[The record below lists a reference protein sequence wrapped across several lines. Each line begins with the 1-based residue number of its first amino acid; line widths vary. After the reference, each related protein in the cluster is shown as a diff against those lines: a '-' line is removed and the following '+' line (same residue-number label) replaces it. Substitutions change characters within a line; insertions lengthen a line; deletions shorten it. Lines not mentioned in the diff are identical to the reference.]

1 MKKILFA
8 STALAMTAGMAA
20 AQGVTL
26 SGSAEMGVFGASRDL
41 VDAQFHTDID
51 VTFTMA
57 GETDGGL
64 TFGATIDLDES
75 DGSNIGE
82 TTVASEPGGDET
94 DEEGVQ
100 DNLIRI
106 PGSSGASPA
115 FSANT
120 QGGETIF
127 ISGGFGTVTMG
138 DTDGAFDWALT
149 EVLFNNGSLQDNE
162 ETLGYSGNAGLDGF
176 YDGQIVRYDY
186 SFGDF
191 GVALS
196 GELDDDGSGDP
207 VLGIGFKYGTEFG
220 ETGLEFGLGYQYVD
234 GDGAAFADQINELT
248 DQDALGAGIAF
259 DGEAQAIGVSAAGTF
274 AGGFS
279 AGVVY
284 SLIDFDGTD
293 VDHFGIGG
301 GYTTGAISASA
312 NYGWTEFGDVGD
324 IQGIGLTLGY
334 DLGGGAEVQ
343 FGYGYNDIN
352 GEGDESI
359 DTDFHTYSVG
369 VSMSF

>member
-1 MKKILFA
+1 MKKFLFA
-8 STALAMTAGMAA
+8 STALVMTTGMAA

-26 SGSAEMGVFGASRDL
+26 SGSAEMGVFDSTVDD

-64 TFGATIDLDES
+64 TFGASIDLDES
-75 DGSNIGE
+75 DADR
-82 TTVASEPGGDET
+82 T
-94 DEEGVQ
+94 
-100 DNLIRI
+100 I
-106 PGSSGASPA
+106 PGIPVNDPGEDGQSNTADIEVGGSPA
-115 FSANT
+115 FDNST